1 MTQWFFGPPVIDRG
15 FVITG
20 GKCERIVSGVS
31 GAAAAGAAQV
41 DGEVAALE
49 TVLTAA
55 ACKAAGGAWTGGHDV
70 SGHVF
75 MLVLATG
82 VLGLEVMGVA
92 GSAVYKSVS
101 LGSSSDE
108 EDKENDGGD
117 EGEKVQVWA
126 LRFVLGVVGLGWWM
140 LFMTAIWFHTWLEKV
155 SLFLFCLYER
165 LLMVTVVWIDACVGH
180 ALCDLFSS
188 EKGRV
193 VEGYC
198 GHAGC
203 LDGHM
208 VTSSRDGVVYI
219 CMLMFEDSYTW
230 MVKGSLIRV

>member
-140 LFMTAIWFHTWLEKV
+140 LFMTAIWFHTWLEKW
-155 SLFLFCLYER
+155 SGLTLALGTLYAIYFLPR
-165 LLMVTVVWIDACVGH
+165 KVG
-180 ALCDLFSS
+180 SW
-188 EKGRV
+188 
-193 VEGYC
+193 
-198 GHAGC
+198 
-203 LDGHM
+203 
-208 VTSSRDGVVYI
+208 RDIVGMPGV
-219 CMLMFEDSYTW
+219 
-230 MVKGSLIRV
+230 